1 MPADPDTRSAP
12 QAQRGGGGTPCQH
25 LPAWR
30 GSARRRLSLL
40 LAPRQDPLSPPPHR
54 HCGGRERK
62 PGRLGAPHLQVAP
75 VAGSVR
81 HQLGWQT
88 GGGCIRGHV
97 GSLGWRRGGHPACP
111 IAVPRSVPRFSTG
124 TRWRGSK
131 RRSAP
136 RLAPALCGA
145 RGSGA
150 RSGTR
155 PAATRPWPAPTARGI
170 TCTTSATARLASAPL
185 SPRTGRWCWVP
196 PAGTISRVS
205 PFCRRCHLAGAPGVP
220 PLGGHHGR
228 RAPRMGYPVSATH
241 SGTGSP
247 GWQPRATAQGEWQRV
262 PRQCWC
268 SPPRCSPGLVYS
280 VELDKILGR
289 FLGTSLLWLGSPGR
303 PTEPVSRAYDDGYR
317 GYAVAVG
324 EFDGNP
330 KTKEYVVGVPNKSN
344 TRGEVEIFTA
354 GDTLR
359 WLQGIAS
366 EQVASYFGH
375 TVAVADVDGDGRDD
389 LLVGAPLYMARCS
402 DGHRSELGRL
412 YIYLGRGQQ
421 PLSGPPQTL
430 TGTHPYGRFAAAIAS
445 LGDLDKDGFGD
456 VAVGAPQ
463 GGDSGSGQ
471 VFIFRGQSEGLAP
484 VPTQRLNSPFPG
496 PAAFGFALRG
506 ATDLDGNGYA
516 DLLVGAYG
524 AAKVAVYQGLPV
536 VVAQTQLSVPDGLN
550 PEILDCDLPDS
561 SVRVSC
567 FHVVFCVSVTGQHIP
582 QSIHLE
588 AELQL
593 DRLKPRPSRRV
604 LLLQGHQSSWQEEL
618 VVTPGTPPVCSNLT
632 AYLRDKAEFKDKLS
646 PVALS
651 VALKL
656 TREAP
661 GLVLYG
667 HTLVQAQTHIMLEDC
682 GDDNLCVPDL
692 HLAADTPSQRLL
704 IGAEAA
710 LSLHANATNAGE
722 GAFEAEL
729 RVQLPPGT
737 HYQAARSTIPGQ
749 EKLSCNPKKENGTHV
764 VLCELGNPM
773 KAGAQITVDMEL
785 SVSGLEDIGEAITFH
800 LQLRSKNSPSSSN
813 ASVMVTVPVEAEAE
827 MQLRGNSLP
836 AITVL
841 PTSWHWVEGSQ
852 RPEDHGIKVEHV
864 YELHNKGP
872 GIVSGVTVSI
882 AVPHLLGDHVLLYL
896 LELGTEGGMNCS
908 HHPALNP
915 AQLGISGPTAAAHGN
930 GTHQRERREAEPPP
944 GAGLGDFVHVNCDN
958 ATCVDITCHVASLGK
973 DQRAL
978 VSVHA
983 LLWMDTLQ
991 QREHLLTQFI
1001 IQSHAWFNTSA
1012 MPYHVQPRLLPTG
1025 RAQTDTRVVRTS
1037 LGEEGAVPVWW
1048 VVLGVLAGLLLLTL
1062 LILLMWKTGFFKRT
1076 RPPAEGDTQE
1086 EPSQAQEPGSAQD

>member
-1 MPADPDTRSAP
+1 MGLLRVLLLLGGLRLPPTLGLLQEPPTIYEGPPGSYFGFALDFHMSEGRPSVAVGAPRANTSQPGVAQPGAVFLCSWPPGKTPCHPLPIDTAGDESESQGTLEFHTYKSHQWLGASVTSWDGKLVVCAPLQHWNALEGQHEAFRTPTGTCWLRSP
-12 QAQRGGGGTPCQH
+12 GQRGAVWYSPCRDQTMASTYRQTNYVHDKRYCEIGFSAAVTPDGT
-25 LPAWR
+25 LV
-30 GSARRRLSLL
+30 
-40 LAPRQDPLSPPPHR
+40 
-54 HCGGRERK
+54 
-62 PGRLGAPHLQVAP
+62 LGAP
-75 VAGSVR
+75 
-81 HQLGWQT
+81 
-88 GGGCIRGHV
+88 GGYY
-97 GSLGWRRGGHPACP
+97 
-111 IAVPRSVPRFSTG
+111 FT
-124 TRWRGSK
+124 
-131 RRSAP
+131 
-136 RLAPALCGA
+136 
-145 RGSGA
+145 
-150 RSGTR
+150 
-155 PAATRPWPAPTARGI
+155 
-170 TCTTSATARLASAPL
+170 
-185 SPRTGRWCWVP
+185 
-196 PAGTISRVS
+196 
-205 PFCRRCHLAGAPGVP
+205 
-220 PLGGHHGR
+220 
-228 RAPRMGYPVSATH
+228 
-241 SGTGSP
+241 
-247 GWQPRATAQGEWQRV
+247 
-262 PRQCWC
+262 
-268 SPPRCSPGLVYS
+268 GLVYS
-280 VELDKILGR
+280 VELDKILRR

-303 PTEPVSRAYDDGYR
+303 PTEPLSGDDEDGYR
-317 GYAVAVG
+317 GYSVAVG

-359 WLQGIAS
+359 RLRGIAS

-389 LLVGAPLYMARCS
+389 LLVGAPLYMARRS
-402 DGHRSELGRL
+402 DGQRSELGRL
-412 YIYLGRGQQ
+412 YLYLGRGQQ
-421 PLSGPPQTL
+421 PLAGPPQTL

-484 VPTQRLNSPFPG
+484 VPTQRLDSPFPG

-506 ATDLDGNGYA
+506 AADLDGNGYA

-536 VVAQTQLSVPDGLN
+536 VVARTQLSVPDGLN
-550 PEILDCDLPDS
+550 PEILDCVLPDS

-582 QSIHLE
+582 RSIQLE

-604 LLLQGHQSSWQEEL
+604 LLLQGHQSSWQGEL
-618 VVTPGTPPVCSNLT
+618 LVAPGTAPVCSNLT
-632 AYLRDKAEFKDKLS
+632 AYLRDEAEFKDKLS

-651 VALKL
+651 VALTL
-656 TREAP
+656 PREAP

-667 HTLVQAQTHIMLEDC
+667 DTLVQAQTHLVLEDC

-692 HLAADTPSQRLL
+692 RLAADTPSQRLL
-704 IGAEAA
+704 IGAEAV
-710 LSLHANATNAGE
+710 LSLRANATNAGE

-749 EKLSCNPKKENGTHV
+749 KKLSCNPKKENGTHV

-773 KAGAQITVDMEL
+773 KAGARITVDMEL
-785 SVSGLEDIGEAITFH
+785 SVSGLEDMGDAITFH
-800 LQLRSKNSPSSSN
+800 LQLRSKNSPSPSH
-813 ASVMVTVPVEAEAE
+813 ASVTVTVPVEVEAE
-827 MQLRGNSLP
+827 MGLRGNSLP
-836 AITVL
+836 ATMVL
-841 PTSWHWVEGSQ
+841 PTSWHRVEGS
-852 RPEDHGIKVEHV
+852 RRLEDHGVRVEHV

-872 GIVSGVTVSI
+872 GTVSGVTLSL

-908 HHPALNP
+908 QHPALNP
-915 AQLGISGPTAAAHGN
+915 AQLEISAPTAAAPGN

-944 GAGLGDFVHVNCDN
+944 GAGNEGLGDLVRVDCDN
-958 ATCVDITCHVASLGK
+958 ATCVDITCHVPSLGK

-991 QREHLLTQFI
+991 QREHLLTQFR
-1001 IQSHAWFNTSA
+1001 IQSQAWFNTSA
-1012 MPYHVQPRLLPTG
+1012 MPYRVQPRVLPAGKAETE
-1025 RAQTDTRVVRTS
+1025 TFVVRAS
-1037 LGEEGAVPVWW
+1037 PGGEGAVPVWW

-1062 LILLMWKTGFFKRT
+1062 LILLMWKMGFFKRT
-1076 RPPAEGDTQE
+1076 RPPAEGD
-1086 EPSQAQEPGSAQD
+1086 AQEPGSAQEPGQAQD

>member
-1 MPADPDTRSAP
+1 MGLLRVLLLLGGLRLPPTLGLLQDPPITFDGPPGSYFGFALDFHMSEGRPTVAVGAP
-12 QAQRGGGGTPCQH
+12 RANTSQPGVDQPGAVFLCSWPRNETPCHPLPIDTAGDEIESQGTLELHTYKSHQWLGASVTSWDGKLVVCAPLQH
-25 LPAWR
+25 WNAMEGQHEAFRTPTGTCFVHSPGQRRAVWYSPCR
-30 GSARRRLSLL
+30 DRFMAGTYRQTSYVHDKRYCEIGFSAAVTPDGTLV
-40 LAPRQDPLSPPPHR
+40 
-54 HCGGRERK
+54 
-62 PGRLGAPHLQVAP
+62 LGAP
-75 VAGSVR
+75 
-81 HQLGWQT
+81 
-88 GGGCIRGHV
+88 GGYY
-97 GSLGWRRGGHPACP
+97 
-111 IAVPRSVPRFSTG
+111 FS
-124 TRWRGSK
+124 
-131 RRSAP
+131 
-136 RLAPALCGA
+136 
-145 RGSGA
+145 
-150 RSGTR
+150 
-155 PAATRPWPAPTARGI
+155 
-170 TCTTSATARLASAPL
+170 
-185 SPRTGRWCWVP
+185 
-196 PAGTISRVS
+196 
-205 PFCRRCHLAGAPGVP
+205 
-220 PLGGHHGR
+220 
-228 RAPRMGYPVSATH
+228 
-241 SGTGSP
+241 
-247 GWQPRATAQGEWQRV
+247 
-262 PRQCWC
+262 
-268 SPPRCSPGLVYS
+268 GLVYT
-280 VELDKILGR
+280 VEMDKILRR
-289 FLGTSLLWLGSPGR
+289 FLGTSLLWPGSPGR
-303 PTEPVSRAYDDGYR
+303 PTGPVSSDYEDGYR
-317 GYAVAVG
+317 GYSVAVG

-344 TRGEVEIFTA
+344 TRGEVEIFSA

-359 WLQGIAS
+359 WLRGIVS
-366 EQVASYFGH
+366 QQVASYFGH

-389 LLVGAPLYMARCS
+389 LLVGAPLYMARRP
-402 DGHRSELGRL
+402 DGQRSELGRL
-412 YIYLGRGQQ
+412 YLYLGRGQQ
-421 PLSGPPQTL
+421 PLAGPPQTL

-550 PEILDCDLPDS
+550 PEVLDCVLPDS

-582 QSIHLE
+582 QSIYLE

-593 DRLKPRPSRRV
+593 DRLKPRSSRRV
-604 LLLQGHQSSWQEEL
+604 LLLQGHQSSWQEVL
-618 VVTPGTPPVCSNLT
+618 VVAPGTRPVCSNLT

-651 VALKL
+651 VALTL
-656 TREAP
+656 PREAP
-661 GLVLYG
+661 ALVLYG
-667 HTLVQAQTHIMLEDC
+667 DTLVQAQTHIILEDC

-749 EKLSCNPKKENGTHV
+749 EKLSCNPKKENGTRV

-773 KAGAQITVDMEL
+773 KAGAQITVDLEL
-785 SVSGLEDIGEAITFH
+785 SVSGLEDMGDAITFH
-800 LQLRSKNSPSSSN
+800 LQLRSKNSPSPSN
-813 ASVMVTVPVEAEAE
+813 ASVTVTVPVEAEAE
-827 MQLRGNSLP
+827 MELRGTSLP
-836 AITVL
+836 ATTVL
-841 PTSWHWVEGSQ
+841 PTSWHRVEGS
-852 RPEDHGIKVEHV
+852 RRLEDHGIKVEHI

-872 GIVSGVTVSI
+872 GTVSGVTLSV
-882 AVPHLLGDHVLLYL
+882 AVPHQLGDHVLLYL

-915 AQLGISGPTAAAHGN
+915 AQLEIPRPTAAVPGN

-944 GAGLGDFVHVNCDN
+944 GAGLGDLVRVDCDN
-958 ATCVDITCHVASLGK
+958 ATCVDITCHVPSLGK

-978 VSVHA
+978 VSVHT

-991 QREHLLTQFI
+991 QREHLLTQFL
-1001 IQSHAWFNTSA
+1001 IQSQAWFNTSA
-1012 MPYHVQPRLLPTG
+1012 MPYRVQPRVLPTG
-1025 RAQTDTRVVRTS
+1025 RAETNTHVVRAS
-1037 LGEEGAVPVWW
+1037 PGGEGPVPVWW

-1062 LILLMWKTGFFKRT
+1062 LVLLMWKMGFFKRT
-1076 RPPAEGDTQE
+1076 RPPTEGDTQE
-1086 EPSQAQEPGSAQD
+1086 PGQAQEPGGTQD